1 MDPGYRSPFVDQFRR
16 PDTPRDL
23 KVLAAQGGLATT
35 AHEQLA
41 LLLLL
46 ADDPDSEV
54 AATVKG
60 TLASLPH
67 EELRAFLARAD
78 APAEM
83 KAFFAGMGITPAS
96 QPAGEASTPLLPDD
110 DEDQDEGEDDEAGA
124 TDTDETK
131 ILSGLPVK
139 KKVKLAFK
147 GTREQRAQLIR
158 DPNRLVASAVLSS
171 PKLTE
176 AEVESFAK
184 MANVTEEVQ
193 RTIGMNRT
201 WLKNYGVVLGLVK
214 NPKTPPA
221 LSMQLLPRVTERD
234 MKMVSVDRNVP
245 EALRLAARKFIVKSL
260 KWRVSRASSSTLS
273 AFPPGLP

>member
-16 PDTPRDL
+16 DDTPREL
-23 KVLAAQGGLATT
+23 KVLAAQGGLAAT

-46 ADDPDSEV
+46 SDDPDREV
-54 AATVKG
+54 AATVNATIK
-60 TLASLPH
+60 SIPS
-67 EELRAFLARAD
+67 EPLRAFLARAD

-83 KAFFAGMGITPAS
+83 KAFFADMGISAAS
-96 QPAGEASTPLLPDD
+96 QPAADAAAPLLDD
-110 DEDQDEGEDDEAGA
+110 DEADADEDEDAGTSSSS
-124 TDTDETK
+124 TDKADPK
-131 ILSGLPVK
+131 LLSGLPIK

-158 DPNRLVASAVLSS
+158 DPNRIVASAVLSS

-184 MANVTEEVQ
+184 MANVSEEVL
-193 RTIGMNRT
+193 RVIAMNRT
-201 WLKNYGVVLGLVK
+201 WLKNYGVMLGLVK

-221 LSMQLLPRVTERD
+221 ISMQLLPRITERD
-234 MKMVSVDRNVP
+234 MKMVAVDRNVP

-260 KWRVSRASSSTLS
+260 K
-273 AFPPGLP
+273 

>member
-1 MDPGYRSPFVDQFRR
+1 MDPGYRSPLVDQFRR
-16 PDTPRDL
+16 GDAPRDM
-23 KVLAAQGGLATT
+23 KVLAAQGGLAAT

-46 ADDPDSEV
+46 SDDADPEV
-54 AATVKG
+54 AAAVKA
-60 TLASLPH
+60 TIEALPT
-67 EELRAFLARAD
+67 EPLRAFLARAD

-83 KAFFAGMGITPAS
+83 KTFFGKLGIRPGAEPTAD
-96 QPAGEASTPLLPDD
+96 ASTPLLDAT
-110 DEDQDEGEDDEAGA
+110 DEGEEDEDEETSAGSEKA
-124 TDTDETK
+124 KGEPT

-158 DPNRLVASAVLSS
+158 DPNRMVAAAVLSS

-176 AEVESFAK
+176 AEVESFSK
-184 MANVTEEVQ
+184 MANVSEDVL
-193 RTIGMNRT
+193 RIIAMNRT

-221 LSMQLLPRVTERD
+221 LSMQLLPRITERD

-245 EALRLAARKFIVKSL
+245 DALRLAARKFIVKSL
-260 KWRVSRASSSTLS
+260 K
-273 AFPPGLP
+273 

>member
-16 PDTPRDL
+16 LDTPRDL

-46 ADDPDSEV
+46 SDDPDSEI
-54 AATVKG
+54 AATAKA
-60 TLASLPH
+60 TIDSLQP
-67 EELRAFLARAD
+67 EQLRAFLARTD

-83 KAFFAGMGITPAS
+83 KAFFANLGIVPAS
-96 QPAGEASTPLLPDD
+96 QAAADASAPLLDPMSDD
-110 DEDQDEGEDDEAGA
+110 DEDDLEDEDGKASSDGKDK
-124 TDTDETK
+124 TDPK

-158 DPNRLVASAVLSS
+158 DPNKLVASAVLSS

-184 MANVTEEVQ
+184 MANVSEEVL
-193 RTIGMNRT
+193 RVIGLNRT

-260 KWRVSRASSSTLS
+260 K
-273 AFPPGLP
+273 